1 MILRVR
7 FAVGGAAVYPE
18 AMLKWLLTT
27 LLALIV
33 FSAAMP
39 WLARRFGVGNMPR
52 DMRFKMRGREYLLPL
67 ASTLVLTFLA
77 WLIGRLI

>member
-1 MILRVR
+1 
-7 FAVGGAAVYPE
+7 
-18 AMLKWLLTT
+18 MLKWLLTT

-39 WLARRFGVGNMPR
+39 WLARRFGVGNIPG
-52 DMRFKMRGREYLLPL
+52 DLRFRLRGRDYFLPL
-67 ASTLVLTFLA
+67 ASTLLLTFAA